1 FKKFNVP
8 LSGLGAFVLLFTK
21 EGELSRIDMDFI
33 YTVTS
38 SIATALET
46 RRLFEQLALKNSFLE
61 KLFIGSAK
69 LSEVNSFEELYQA
82 LYSIVNEMFEG
93 CDFVIFRA
101 SKGEVFKPVY
111 IRIANTKLYSFVEA
125 AELSLVI
132 INEELLKNF
141 SFYKSLLVFKDEDQ
155 RTDLSKFFDLI
166 FQRPYMVIPI
176 IEKNKLSSLV
186 VFNIKYQ
193 FWAGHQDILEVLAN
207 HLSILFSYVFSRISA
222 YEKLLE
228 KSNESKVINKV
239 IFEYSSVRD
248 INILIANMVKEINNL
263 VSYSLPVFT
272 FYKNKKI
279 VVIKTIDYYKSL
291 VLTIVNNFPELIID
305 KIRETVNLINKGNFK
320 PVLIN
325 NLELF
330 FDNVNIYD
338 FIKKANL
345 KSLLI
350 LPIKS
355 ELLDQSPV
363 LLVFS
368 IGKRFEIENIDLLC
382 SLASH
387 FSVFF
392 ENASI
397 YSVLEERLKAT
408 DIMYNFLRI
417 VTSVL
422 DPYNVVMNSV
432 DFLEELFKPEILCF
446 ILKKYNRF
454 ELIYTKPSETKID
467 YNLVIKSL
475 NFLGTNVSFL
485 NSKNILAD
493 KNYKKIWNEFSKIP
507 NINLK
512 QIVVIPIVYLRE
524 ILGYIIMG
532 INKENLSE
540 SLIWML
546 TSIPYA
552 LSTPLKNSMIMQEQ
566 VEISNIIRQSLVTKI
581 DRKSLVKKGIEVV
594 FKHVTSREITADWVE
609 FIDKKDSLIV
619 IVADVSGK
627 GAKSAIYTAQAK
639 FAAKSLFQAIND
651 FKYSLN
657 QLNKILS
664 STVSDSTFI
673 TMFVIK
679 IYSYEDKIYCQ
690 YVSAGHEP
698 MIIIKKTKEIISLST
713 KDIPLCIEEDY
724 EYNFATYELDKGDII
739 FLYTDGVIDIKNE
752 NNEGF
757 GRERLIDLIK
767 NISANTDDIKELTEK
782 VYISIMKY
790 SSTPLSNPP
799 DDMTMLFLKIL

>member
-1 FKKFNVP
+1 
-8 LSGLGAFVLLFTK
+8 
-21 EGELSRIDMDFI
+21 
-33 YTVTS
+33 
-38 SIATALET
+38 
-46 RRLFEQLALKNSFLE
+46 
-61 KLFIGSAK
+61 
-69 LSEVNSFEELYQA
+69 
-82 LYSIVNEMFEG
+82 
-93 CDFVIFRA
+93 
-101 SKGEVFKPVY
+101 
-111 IRIANTKLYSFVEA
+111 
-125 AELSLVI
+125 
-132 INEELLKNF
+132 
-141 SFYKSLLVFKDEDQ
+141 
-155 RTDLSKFFDLI
+155 
-166 FQRPYMVIPI
+166 
-176 IEKNKLSSLV
+176 
-186 VFNIKYQ
+186 
-193 FWAGHQDILEVLAN
+193 
-207 HLSILFSYVFSRISA
+207 
-222 YEKLLE
+222 
-228 KSNESKVINKV
+228 
-239 IFEYSSVRD
+239 
-248 INILIANMVKEINNL
+248 
-263 VSYSLPVFT
+263 
-272 FYKNKKI
+272 
-279 VVIKTIDYYKSL
+279 
-291 VLTIVNNFPELIID
+291 ID

-355 ELLDQSPV
+355 ELSDQSPV

-368 IGKRFEIENIDLLC
+368 IGKRFEAENIDLLC

-467 YNLVIKSL
+467 YNIVIKSL

-485 NSKNILAD
+485 NSKNILTD

-532 INKENLSE
+532 INRENLSE
-540 SLIWML
+540 NLIWML

-552 LSTPLKNSMIMQEQ
+552 LSTPLKNSIIMQEQ

-639 FAAKSLFQAIND
+639 FAAKSLFHAIND

-679 IYSYEDKIYCQ
+679 IYRQEDKIYCQ

-698 MIIIKKTKEIISLST
+698 MIVIKKTKEIISLST